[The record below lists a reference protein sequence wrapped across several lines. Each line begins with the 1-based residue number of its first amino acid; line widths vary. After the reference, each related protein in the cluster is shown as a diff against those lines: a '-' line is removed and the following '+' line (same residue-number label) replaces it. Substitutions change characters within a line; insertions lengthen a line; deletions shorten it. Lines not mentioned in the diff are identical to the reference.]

1 MIAAGAAAIGRRVRT
16 SDVVET
22 ARAETV
28 LPPPASTAP
37 TSPGSFGDVRGL
49 SPYVTPNDDFYR
61 IDTALSVPQVDVG
74 SWTLF
79 VEGMVDEPYGLTYD
93 ELVDMSDVEEVVT
106 LSCVSNEVGG
116 HLVGN
121 AVWQGVPLATCST
134 GPACSRARRRSSAA
148 RSTASRPGSR
158 PRSAST
164 AGRRS
169 SPWR

>member
-1 MIAAGAAAIGRRVRT
+1 M
-16 SDVVET
+16 ET

-37 TSPGSFGDVRGL
+37 TAPGSFGDVRGL

-121 AVWQGVPLATCST
+121 AVVAGRAAGDRCST
-134 GPACSRARRRSSAA
+134 GPACSPARRRSSAA